1 MISDPRFP
9 DVFLAMSLPSRR
21 RHTAKPVRGCYTL
34 AVGVTFDAAMARP
47 AQPNSRSPKQFRC
60 LKRDI
65 PLARVARCRCTGV
78 TVLDPHPSARRR
90 RAASQYHHHP
100 GRGGRFHRVTDR
112 PHPNRISSRG
122 HVPSC
127 PNASQDA
134 ENRFWAS
141 ESAHRAGWPT
151 SYRFGA
157 GVSLNILDPHA
168 PARTTSQYWIH
179 IPPIRPER
187 ESLLRTGM
195 ISLASPEAGS
205 VLRHASG
212 LREGALRA
220 IAVAALV
227 AGLHVDPPDLPL
239 LLPALLLV
247 LRVTCLLG

>member
-1 MISDPRFP
+1 
-9 DVFLAMSLPSRR
+9 MSLPSRR

-65 PLARVARCRCTGV
+65 PLARVARYRCTGV

-157 GVSLNILDPHA
+157 GVSLNI
-168 PARTTSQYWIH
+168 WIH
-179 IPPIRPER
+179 MLLLEQRHSTGSTPLRPER